1 MDFAKKMVKYD
12 NAGVREYWIV
22 DLQKKKVVTYH
33 LEEDPM
39 PSLYTFRDKIPVQ
52 IFDEKLEID
61 FAGFA
66 DVLESIPE

>member
-1 MDFAKKMVKYD
+1 M
-12 NAGVREYWIV
+12 
-22 DLQKKKVVTYH
+22 TYH